1 MKPRELRPIR
11 VDRWLRISANEIKHT
26 GCVEAEEW
34 REEKKIPP
42 VENKVAVYF
51 IIKSDK
57 LRVLLAEHGFYASGH
72 PSLKQ
77 SEDGSNH
84 VLKCF
89 HVPVIKKNIFY
100 FSHDD
105 RNTRRTTM
113 AKLAPGFQSAA
124 QVKRINA
131 I

>member
-1 MKPRELRPIR
+1 MER
-11 VDRWLRISANEIKHT
+11 
-26 GCVEAEEW
+26 
-34 REEKKIPP
+34 EKKIPP
-42 VENKVAVYF
+42 VENEVAVYF

-89 HVPVIKKNIFY
+89 HVIPKNIFY
-100 FSHDD
+100 FLMMTEIHG
-105 RNTRRTTM
+105 RQQWLN
-113 AKLAPGFQSAA
+113 
-124 QVKRINA
+124 
-131 I
+131 